1 VFYINL
7 PFCAVGLVAVP
18 IWLRYE
24 KKGAPSDGAAVSG
37 VVGQPYPAV
46 GQQESSTSGE
56 MTGRSDTPTV
66 DWDGATLHEDAEEA
80 DGRTSPTN
88 RDTSTRFAETR
99 TKEAESG
106 DRSYCT
112 DPDAST
118 LVDQKISKSVEIRH
132 KLSSVDWL
140 GSTLMIASSTS
151 FLVGLSLG
159 GNKYPWRDSAVLV
172 PIVAGLIGIVITIMY
187 EQRYTR
193 NPFLRLAIYQHW
205 SGIVVS
211 ICTILQGFIV
221 SGSRTPHPRSHD

>member
-24 KKGAPSDGAAVSG
+24 EKDALLDGPAVSG
-37 VVGQPYPAV
+37 SVGQPHPIV
-46 GQQESSTSGE
+46 GQQGTSTPGE
-56 MTGRSDTPTV
+56 MTGGPDTTTM
-66 DWDGATLHEDAEEA
+66 DWNRATLNGDAVTA
-80 DGRTSPTN
+80 DGRTSPTTW
-88 RDTSTRFAETR
+88 DTSAHFDDAT
-99 TKEAESG
+99 TKKDESG

-112 DPDAST
+112 APDTSI
-118 LVDQKISKSVEIRH
+118 LDVQRISKSNEIRH

-172 PIVAGLIGIVITIMY
+172 PIVAGLIGIVITVMY

-221 SGSRTPHPRSHD
+221 SES

>member
-1 VFYINL
+1 M
-7 PFCAVGLVAVP
+7 
-18 IWLRYE
+18 
-24 KKGAPSDGAAVSG
+24 
-37 VVGQPYPAV
+37 GQPYPAV
-46 GQQESSTSGE
+46 GQQETSTSGE

-66 DWDGATLHEDAEEA
+66 DWDAATLNGDAEEA

-88 RDTSTRFAETR
+88 WDTSTRFGDTT
-99 TKEAESG
+99 TKEAGSG
-106 DRSYCT
+106 DRPYCT
-112 DPDAST
+112 GPDAST
-118 LVDQKISKSVEIRH
+118 PVEQQISKSVEIRH

>member
-24 KKGAPSDGAAVSG
+24 EKSAPSDGAAASG
-37 VVGQPYPAV
+37 DVGQPYPTV
-46 GQQESSTSGE
+46 GQQGTSTPGE
-56 MTGRSDTPTV
+56 MTERPDTTTV
-66 DWDGATLHEDAEEA
+66 DWDGATLNGDAVTA
-80 DGRTSPTN
+80 DGRTSPTTW
-88 RDTSTRFAETR
+88 DTSTHFGDAT
-99 TKEAESG
+99 TKKGGSG

-118 LVDQKISKSVEIRH
+118 LVGQKISKSNEIRH

-172 PIVAGLIGIVITIMY
+172 PIVAGLIGIVITVMY

-221 SGSRTPHPRSHD
+221 SGSCIPQSSSHG